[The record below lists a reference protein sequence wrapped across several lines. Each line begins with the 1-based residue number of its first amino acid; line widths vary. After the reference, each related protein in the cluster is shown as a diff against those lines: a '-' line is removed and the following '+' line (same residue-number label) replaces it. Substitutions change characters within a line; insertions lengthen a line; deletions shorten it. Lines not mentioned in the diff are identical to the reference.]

1 MTELP
6 YDTIS
11 LHATD
16 TVATPNETPAPFYE
30 DMGFFQGDSLLHP
43 EVKVGQ
49 TGFEGVLRP
58 YQLWRDDWVT
68 LFVVI
73 CFVFLAMMQ
82 KRIKSYVVSQ
92 AKQFFFPSK
101 NITRKE
107 KPNNNSEKL
116 IPLVMIFMLSVMGGL
131 GLYMY
136 TQRQQHLFLGQMS
149 PYQLMALYTGI
160 WMVYFVTKK
169 ILSGFVNWI
178 FFDKKKREVW
188 KESIFF
194 LFSVES
200 LLVFPVIIITIYL
213 NLPPYIPLWI
223 IVIIG
228 ILIKILHL
236 YKTFLIFFPKI
247 YGTLH
252 LIVYFCTL
260 EIMPLLAVFIA
271 LNRVTNV

>member
-6 YDTIS
+6 CDTIS
-11 LHATD
+11 PLVTD
-16 TVATPNETPAPFYE
+16 TVAAQVETPVLYYK
-30 DMGFFQGDSLLHP
+30 DMGFFQGDSLAHP
-43 EVKVGQ
+43 EVKLVQ
-49 TGFEGVLRP
+49 TGFDGVLRP
-58 YQLWRDDWVT
+58 YQLWRDDLVT
-68 LFVVI
+68 LFVVV
-73 CFVFLAMMQ
+73 CFVLLVMMQ
-82 KRIKSYVVSQ
+82 KRIRSYVVSH
-92 AKQFFFPSK
+92 AKEFFFPSK

-107 KPNNNSEKL
+107 KVSNSTDKL
-116 IPLVMIFMLSVMGGL
+116 IPLVLMFLLSVMGGL

-149 PYQLMALYTGI
+149 PYLLIGIYTGI
-160 WMVYFVTKK
+160 WMVYFVCKK

-178 FFDKKKREVW
+178 FFDKSKRKVW
-188 KESIFF
+188 KKSIFF

-223 IVIIG
+223 ILIIG
-228 ILIKILHL
+228 FIIKILHL

-260 EIMPLLAVFIA
+260 EIMPLLAVFMA